1 MKAFLVACV
10 IAIVI
15 AAVGGLAL
23 NGVQEQADKAF
34 AMPDSVRIGA

>member
-1 MKAFLVACV
+1 MKAFLIAVV
-10 IAIVI
+10 IAVVI
-15 AAVGGLAL
+15 AAVGGVVL